1 MGTIATH
8 TNEVEKRDG
17 SDLVEDEATAALQV
31 FATRL

>member
-8 TNEVEKRDG
+8 TNEAEKRDG